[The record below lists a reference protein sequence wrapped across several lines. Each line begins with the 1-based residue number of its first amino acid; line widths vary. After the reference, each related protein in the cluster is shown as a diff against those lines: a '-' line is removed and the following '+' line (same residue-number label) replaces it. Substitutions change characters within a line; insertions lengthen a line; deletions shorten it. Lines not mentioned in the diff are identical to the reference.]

1 MDSKHCINCKYK
13 FVQPDKEPC
22 CLCLTAEDYVNN
34 RHSYWVLEET
44 TTTTTAINI
53 ATEETKGNERTT

>member
-13 FVQPDKEPC
+13 FVNPDKEPC

-44 TTTTTAINI
+44 TE
-53 ATEETKGNERTT
+53 EETKGNERKTESGY

>member
-1 MDSKHCINCKYK
+1 VDKHCINCKYK
-13 FVQPDKEPC
+13 YIQPDKTPC

-44 TTTTTAINI
+44 T
-53 ATEETKGNERTT
+53 EETEGNERKTESGY

>member
-13 FVQPDKEPC
+13 YIQPDKEPC

-44 TTTTTAINI
+44 TEE
-53 ATEETKGNERTT
+53 EETKGNEMDAESGY

>member
-44 TTTTTAINI
+44 TTTTAINI